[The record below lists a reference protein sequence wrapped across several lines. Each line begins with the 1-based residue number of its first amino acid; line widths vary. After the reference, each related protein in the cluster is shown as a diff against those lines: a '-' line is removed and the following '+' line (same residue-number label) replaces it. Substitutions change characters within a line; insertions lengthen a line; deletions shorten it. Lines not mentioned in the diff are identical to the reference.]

1 VTSPSAQIA
10 KLKTF
15 LSARAQMAL
24 PPPPALIPEISWAG
38 PFSSTYTA
46 PSSLPNGIN
55 FPVSGSLI
63 NGPIRQDLNSNLP
76 GNPIVAGG
84 YPCFDLSRSYVCKG
98 VPQTVS
104 SPLILRFRSDAPV
117 LELTGVVAD
126 GGQTVQT
133 MIVDGMLVPPKVLSS
148 SRGRGGWNLGTMRI
162 AFDSRRVR
170 DIWIETAMAVA
181 FVKVDQHD
189 SLFSVDAAVEPQMT
203 VVGDSYQLSRSAA
216 FGNGGAIA
224 LELGA
229 RLGIRNVA
237 IDGVGGTGY
246 YNSGANVGNLNDRL
260 PADAADGSAIYLV
273 MAGLNDAGDLLP
285 GGVTVFPSSAT
296 YQNSV
301 TGYLA
306 GLRAADPNAL
316 IVVTAP
322 FCPNANLSDST
333 YGADSYTNPTPLG
346 SFLYKAQVQK
356 SAIQQVA
363 GPWVYIDVL
372 MGTGWLNS
380 SGASGDV
387 TNLQWFTGGT
397 AGAGTTATYKPG
409 NTHGGAGGG
418 FGGIASIPILGAG
431 NYTQAPEVSASG
443 GTGTGLLLSSLIDG
457 TGALVAVEAIVPGSG
472 YTAGAGLPQI
482 TIDPT
487 YQITAAVLGTPTL
500 IIGINPDGQYPLASF
515 APPGSEGELNNIYL
529 YLMTDLTHPSPL
541 GVSYLSSRLAQDIY
555 AAVLA
560 L

>member
-1 VTSPSAQIA
+1 
-10 KLKTF
+10 
-15 LSARAQMAL
+15 
-24 PPPPALIPEISWAG
+24 
-38 PFSSTYTA
+38 
-46 PSSLPNGIN
+46 
-55 FPVSGSLI
+55 
-63 NGPIRQDLNSNLP
+63 
-76 GNPIVAGG
+76 
-84 YPCFDLSRSYVCKG
+84 
-98 VPQTVS
+98 
-104 SPLILRFRSDAPV
+104 LILRFRTDAPV

-148 SRGRGGWNLGTMRI
+148 SRGHGGWNLGTMRI

-409 NTHGGAGGG
+409 NTHGGGGGG